1 MDIDEIITEYLIGC
15 LSKDAFLNLEKE
27 VKFLNCNNVID
38 AARYMINELGS
49 STVCYIIQLFPDI

>member
-1 MDIDEIITEYLIGC
+1 MIIWILSVLWIDEIITEYLIGC

-38 AARYMINELGS
+38 AARYMIMN
-49 STVCYIIQLFPDI
+49 